1 MGCLVQSCFNSSGA
15 PCPQGGVGQPGHAFC
30 TVFKPVGSKTE
41 KLCPAI
47 REWACLPGVDFEAFG
62 DDGAAAA
69 AAAAEALQA
78 AGAPE
83 RAVAA
88 AGAARSVGTAL
99 NACFEEVT
107 PDPVQSTCA
116 MGLLLCQSVR
126 LALWL

>member
-1 MGCLVQSCFNSSGA
+1 M
-15 PCPQGGVGQPGHAFC
+15 
-30 TVFKPVGSKTE
+30 
-41 KLCPAI
+41 
-47 REWACLPGVDFEAFG
+47 DFEAFG

-99 NACFEEVT
+99 NACFEEVA
-107 PDPVQSTCA
+107 PDLVQSSRA
-116 MGLLLCQSVR
+116 MGLLLCQSMR